1 MSEPYSLALPPKK
14 ILVASDLSG
23 RSDRA
28 VDRAVQLALTWGA
41 ELIAVHALE
50 SAPAWPEYG
59 RTPSWRQPPDLAGR
73 IERQLRDDLKE
84 VTSADV
90 RVLDG
95 AAHEVIQKVAAQEHC
110 DLVVLGDG
118 RQRSLSGI
126 GGTLDELFRTAFSS
140 LLVVKQRPR
149 RAYQRILIGTDFTDE
164 ALASLEVTAR
174 LFPQASL
181 TLMHAFEL
189 PYRSLMSGDQLSRD
203 FSAMEKETIR
213 RFIERADIPQTAK
226 DGIVPLVEHGPPAQ
240 MLHRYAAEHQSDVTV
255 IGAYER
261 GRIFHSL
268 IGGQGPRILEAV
280 QTDIL
285 VVRPQP
291 PRT

>member
-1 MSEPYSLALPPKK
+1 MSESQALALPPKK

-28 VDRAVQLALTWGA
+28 VDRAIQLALTWGA

-50 SAPAWPEYG
+50 PVSDWSDG
-59 RTPSWRQPPDLAGR
+59 STPSWRQPPDLAGR
-73 IERQLRDDLKE
+73 IEQHLRDDLKA
-84 VTSADV
+84 VPSAQV
-90 RVLDG
+90 RILEG
-95 AAHEVIQKVAAQEHC
+95 NPHQIIQRVAEQEKC

-118 RQRSLSGI
+118 RQRSFSGI
-126 GGTLDELFRTAFSS
+126 GGTLDELFRTASTS

-149 RAYQRILIGTDFTDE
+149 RAYQRILVGTDFTDE
-164 ALASLEVTAR
+164 ALASLEVTAK

-203 FSAMEKETIR
+203 FSAMENETIR
-213 RFIERADIPQTAK
+213 QFIEQADIPQTTKSA
-226 DGIVPLVEHGPPAQ
+226 IVPLIEHGPPAQ
-240 MLHRYAAEHQSDVTV
+240 MLHRYAAEHQCDMTV

-261 GRIFHSL
+261 RRIFHSL

-285 VVRPQP
+285 VVRPRS